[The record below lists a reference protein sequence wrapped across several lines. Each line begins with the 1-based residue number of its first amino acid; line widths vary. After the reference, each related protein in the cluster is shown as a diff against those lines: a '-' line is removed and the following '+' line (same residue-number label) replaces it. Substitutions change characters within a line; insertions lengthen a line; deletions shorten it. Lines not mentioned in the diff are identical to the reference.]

1 MEGKKERKE
10 RRYREKNPGGDE
22 RKKRSK
28 ETDKRKK
35 SSIKKDACVDLGAG
49 LAAGAVRV
57 GLIDGEF
64 VVNPTRKEMS
74 SSSLNLVI
82 VGAPSSQVGE
92 CGRGSTL
99 SGANTRSLRARPLR
113 PLTSGSPYAVRPAGT
128 RRVSVSAASSLR
140 ASSVSC
146 VRSDDGSRCR
156 ERPPAGLLSRHQ
168 TGSETH
174 AADHPRHPAA
184 GPRAQ
189 GGEAHAAETLQRPA
203 RGGGVHAPVRAVNSL
218 KHDQSPFLLI
228 PF

>member
-1 MEGKKERKE
+1 MQQ
-10 RRYREKNPGGDE
+10 
-22 RKKRSK
+22 KRSK

-35 SSIKKDACVDLGAG
+35 YSVKKEACVDFGAG

-64 VVNPTRKEMS
+64 IVNPTRKEMS

-99 SGANTRSLRARPLR
+99 TGANTRSLRARPLR
-113 PLTSGSPYAVRPAGT
+113 PLTFGFRYAVQPAGT
-128 RRVSVSAASSLR
+128 KRVSVSAVSSLR
-140 ASSVSC
+140 ALFVSC

-156 ERPPAGLLSRHQ
+156 ERPPAGLLSRRQ

-203 RGGGVHAPVRAVNSL
+203 RDGGAHAPVRAVNSL
-218 KHDQSPFLLI
+218 EHDQSPFLLI
-228 PF
+228 SF